1 MTGVVARTAQQHST
15 RHAELHEPRWKWP
28 VDLRR
33 YDRKTELSAAERQAL
48 ASLGDEVRWW
58 GWDLHPHPAW
68 SGLERLVRPLA
79 DARAALETPNRHAR
93 LSANAALAELIRY
106 CVLED
111 RAYWG
116 WTRTTWLRVLGTD
129 QPSYTAA
136 HPYWVDRQARAYLI
150 GIAYLLGCVVDLRVC
165 GQYKRLTV
173 AGHVFG
179 VRRVG
184 AALHRI
190 EAVLER
196 WGYSPQQHVTGRP
209 IIRVVCELLLHNRS
223 PRLIDLNEAVFDEL
237 RVGMSASTHAMF
249 FQVQRAVAALGVLDP
264 PQPPPAP
271 APLLVGV
278 PTSWSTW
285 VQRWEATSTLAVS
298 TRRSAR
304 GVLLKIGRW
313 LASEHPEALEP
324 ANWTREICAAYVAAV
339 DRFHVGAHTG
349 TQNAIQQRLGQPISA
364 ATKQAYLCV
373 PRQFFRDGQEWGW
386 FPRRF
391 DPGRALAT
399 PRSIKALIGP
409 RPRVIDD
416 AAWAK
421 LLWAGLHL
429 ETADVPASGNARF
442 YSVELIRALAL
453 TWLFGGLRSDEISR
467 LRVGCIRWQPK
478 QDASGVN
485 GEDVVCFLDVP
496 VHKTGTP
503 FTKPVDPLLG
513 RAIAEWER
521 LRPDQPLLAD
531 PRTGELVPLLFAV
544 RAKRVAKAYLNLAL
558 IPALCR
564 KAGVPEA
571 DARGRITSHRARS
584 TIASQLYNA
593 KEPMTLF
600 ELQAWLGHR
609 SPQSTQYYARITP
622 TTLAKAYSDAGYFGR
637 NVRTIEVLLDR
648 DAVQSGAVANGTPWQ
663 YFDLGHG
670 YCTYSFFEQCPHR
683 MACARCDFYL
693 PKASTKAQLLEAGE
707 NLQRMLARFPLT
719 DEERAAV
726 EEGTEAV
733 EQLLQRLTD
742 VPTPAGPTP
751 RQLAQSTNF
760 IPLASLTS
768 STGTT
773 PP

>member
-1 MTGVVARTAQQHST
+1 MTGVAVRSAQLSPGQVA
-15 RHAELHEPRWKWP
+15 LDEPRWKWP
-28 VDLRR
+28 MNLRR
-33 YDRKTELSAAERQAL
+33 YDRAAELSAAERQAL

-58 GWDLHPHPAW
+58 GWGLHPHPAW
-68 SGLERLVRPLA
+68 PELERLLQPLA
-79 DARAALETPNRHAR
+79 DARAALETRTRHAR
-93 LSANAALAELIRY
+93 VSANAAVAAIVRY
-106 CVLED
+106 CALEGQ
-111 RAYWG
+111 AYWG
-116 WTRTTWLRVLGTD
+116 WSSTTWVRLLGAD
-129 QPSYTAA
+129 QPSYMAA
-136 HPYWVDRQARAYLI
+136 HPGWVDRQARGYLI
-150 GIAYLLGCVVDLRVC
+150 GIAYVLGCVRDLRVC
-165 GQYKRLTV
+165 GHYKRLTI

-179 VRRVG
+179 LSRVQ
-184 AALHRI
+184 AVLQRV
-190 EAVLER
+190 ERVLER
-196 WGYSPQQHVTGRP
+196 WGYSPKEHVRGRP
-209 IIRVVCELLLHNRS
+209 IIRVVCELLLHNGS
-223 PRLIDLNEAVFDEL
+223 PRLADLRATVFDEL
-237 RVGMSASTHAMF
+237 RVGVDPTTHAAF

-264 PQPPPAP
+264 PEVPPAP

-278 PTSWSTW
+278 PTTWSTW
-285 VQRWEATSTLAVS
+285 VQRWEATSTLAFS
-298 TRRSAR
+298 TRRAAR

-313 LASEHPEALEP
+313 LASEQPEALEP

-339 DRFHVGAHTG
+339 GRFHVGAYTG
-349 TQNAIQQRLGQPISA
+349 TQNAIQQRLGQPLTA

-429 ETADVPASGNARF
+429 ETADVPASRGTRY

-467 LRVGCIRWQPK
+467 LRVGCIRWQPNEHTS
-478 QDASGVN
+478 AAN
-485 GEDVVCFLDVP
+485 EDDVICFLDVP

-513 RAIAEWER
+513 RAIAEWEKA
-521 LRPDQPLLAD
+521 RPDQPLMPD

-544 RAKRVAKAYLNLAL
+544 RAKRVAKTYLNLAL
-558 IPALCR
+558 IPALCH
-564 KAGVPEA
+564 KAGVPDA

-637 NVRTIEVLLDR
+637 NMRTIEVLIDR
-648 DAVQSGAVANGTPWQ
+648 EAVESGAAAGGAPWQ

-670 YCTYSFFEQCPHR
+670 FCTYSFFEQCPHR
-683 MACARCDFYL
+683 MALRSLRLLCA
-693 PKASTKAQLLEAGE
+693 KGNHES
-707 NLQRMLARFPLT
+707 
-719 DEERAAV
+719 AAD
-726 EEGTEAV
+726 GGKR
-733 EQLLQRLTD
+733 Q
-742 VPTPAGPTP
+742 PPANACRNPVDG
-751 RQLAQSTNF
+751 
-760 IPLASLTS
+760 
-768 STGTT
+768 
-773 PP
+773 